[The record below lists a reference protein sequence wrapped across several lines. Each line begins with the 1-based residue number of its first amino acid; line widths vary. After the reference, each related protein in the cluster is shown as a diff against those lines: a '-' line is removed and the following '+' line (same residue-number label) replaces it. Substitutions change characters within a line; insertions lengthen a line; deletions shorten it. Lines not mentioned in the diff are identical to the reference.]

1 MGEDGAQ
8 TCPICGASVDEIPR
22 YPDYVCGDC
31 CQRIADDAG
40 RPVKYHNASRG
51 CSDLIESL
59 TATYAD
65 GSSYMSQTCYIDGI
79 ACRADEARFGG
90 IVVRRLQK
98 KGPWG

>member
-1 MGEDGAQ
+1 MGEGGSQA
-8 TCPICGASVDEIPR
+8 CPICGALVNANPR

-31 CQRIADDAG
+31 YQRIADDSG
-40 RPVKYHNASRG
+40 RRVKYQNASP
-51 CSDLIESL
+51 DYPHLIESL

-65 GSSYMSQTCYIDGI
+65 GSPYMSQTCYIDGI

-90 IVVRRLQK
+90 IVVRPLKK